1 MHARSKH
8 TLCEKKKNKKK
19 KTPKTKPVSYQK
31 HRGDALAYRMRVWRS
46 ESAICRKMFHK
57 LWAWIDRGWY
67 RLTPAVQEDT
77 EIT

>member
-1 MHARSKH
+1 M
-8 TLCEKKKNKKK
+8 
-19 KTPKTKPVSYQK
+19 SYQK